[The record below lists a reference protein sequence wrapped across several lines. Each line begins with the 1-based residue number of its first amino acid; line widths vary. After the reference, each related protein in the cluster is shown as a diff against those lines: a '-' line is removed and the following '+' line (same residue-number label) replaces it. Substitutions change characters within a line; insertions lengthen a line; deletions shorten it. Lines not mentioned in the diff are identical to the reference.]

1 MAIFNSKL
9 LNYQR
14 VYQNDPK
21 LRAKPWPR
29 SRSWTV
35 GSLGKKAEISATSQ
49 TKSTRLAQSAS
60 QRCHRPCFPRCK
72 RLGEWPT
79 PLTKPWHLCNM
90 SSTEANL
97 NSKWL
102 RNFPQICLGS
112 LMGLPTLTRI
122 SHGLV
127 EMSAFSLDEQWQ
139 WVFLVKL
146 SVLAE
151 GKSMKNPTFP
161 RENPIV

>member
-1 MAIFNSKL
+1 MAMFNSYVKL
-9 LNYQR
+9 PEG
-14 VYQNDPK
+14 YQNYPK
-21 LRAKPWPR
+21 LGASMTEKSIVNCWI
-29 SRSWTV
+29 SW
-35 GSLGKKAEISATSQ
+35 KKGQNFGRISSQ
-49 TKSTRLAQSAS
+49 RNSTRLAQSAS

-102 RNFPQICLGS
+102 GNFPQIYLGS